1 MSSPS
6 LQVILKKHG
15 IRPKKS
21 LGQHFLCAMPTI
33 GKIVDALAP
42 SPADD
47 VIEIGPGPGIM
58 TGLIAERARRCVAID
73 TDGAMIAVAR
83 EELAGR
89 GNIAFL
95 HGDILEQEI
104 DGIAEACSAPSSGP
118 FKLIGNL
125 PYNISSPILF
135 WMIERRAYLSR
146 AVIMVQ
152 KEVARRIAA
161 SPGGKEY
168 GILSVVVQ
176 CFARV
181 EKLFDVSAKSF
192 IPPPKV
198 TSSVLRLDFTKPH
211 EPAPRDEAFF
221 RNVVRS
227 AFGKRRKTLRNALLR
242 ASDLR
247 VDAERLDAGL
257 AAARIDPTRRP
268 ETLSIA
274 EFLRLAEELAPR

>member
-6 LQVILKKHG
+6 LQAILKKHG
-15 IRPKKS
+15 IRPKKA
-21 LGQHFLCAMPTI
+21 LGQHFLSAVPTI
-33 GKIVDALAP
+33 RKIVDSLAP
-42 SPADD
+42 SFADD

-58 TGLIAERARRCVAID
+58 TGLVAERARSVVAID
-73 TDGAMIAVAR
+73 TDEAMIAVAR

-89 GNIAFL
+89 DNIRFL

-104 DGIAEACSAPSSGP
+104 GAIAAACGAGP
-118 FKLIGNL
+118 RAAFKLIGNL

-135 WMIERRAYLSR
+135 WMIERRSRLSQ

-152 KEVARRIAA
+152 KEVAQRLAA
-161 SPGGKEY
+161 APGGKEY
-168 GILSVVVQ
+168 GILSVAVQ

-198 TSSVLRLDFTKPH
+198 TSSVLRLDFQRPH
-211 EPAPRDEAFF
+211 EPAPKDEAFF
-221 RNVVRS
+221 RSVIRS
-227 AFGKRRKTLRNALLR
+227 AFGKRRKTLRNSLLG
-242 ASDLR
+242 AS
-247 VDAERLDAGL
+247 GL
-257 AAARIDPTRRP
+257 AIDAARIDAALSAARIDPRRRA

-274 EFLRLAEELAPR
+274 EFIRLAELLAPR